1 MDTTTATF
9 QTSGHLN
16 QPAEHTPSVPFS
28 SLPNPQITAQ
38 PQDAPPTNNFQPTED
53 QTNSQHTDPFLAPQP
68 RHHMTTKSKNG
79 IFKPKLY
86 HTNATTLPTNIP
98 YYTKANLVNSYWKPA
113 METEY
118 QGLINNYTW
127 TLVPSEPHLKLIG
140 NKWIFKVKQHP
151 NGSISRLKARLVVK
165 DFHQAPGID
174 YSQSFSPV
182 VKPATIR
189 IILSLASHFNWC
201 LRQVDVNITFL
212 NGDLK
217 EDVFM
222 ARPEGFVDPSKPDHV
237 CKLWKALYSLKQ
249 VARA

>member
-1 MDTTTATF
+1 MD
-9 QTSGHLN
+9 
-16 QPAEHTPSVPFS
+16 S
-28 SLPNPQITAQ
+28 SA
-38 PQDAPPTNNFQPTED
+38 
-53 QTNSQHTDPFLAPQP
+53 
-68 RHHMTTKSKNG
+68 
-79 IFKPKLY
+79 
-86 HTNATTLPTNIP
+86 LPT
-98 YYTKANLVNSYWKPA
+98 
-113 METEY
+113 
-118 QGLINNYTW
+118 
-127 TLVPSEPHLKLIG
+127 HLKLIG

-165 DFHQAPGID
+165 DFHQAPSID
-174 YSQSFSPV
+174 YSQTFSPV
-182 VKPATIR
+182 VKPATIL

-212 NGDLK
+212 NRDLK